1 MPFLPF
7 LLLLSRCGGRLEL
20 ILICLGSLV
29 FLQMALPLVGQV
41 VVVGVAVVVGVILVV
56 FLGCDPSKLVCAP
69 PPHLQF
75 FFLQTPPP
83 PSPPSLLPCCT

>member
-1 MPFLPF
+1 MPLAPTSSGGELGAFLYLHRLCTLRYFLLLMPYLPF

-41 VVVGVAVVVGVILVV
+41 VVVGVAVVVGVIFGSV
-56 FLGCDPSKLVCAP
+56 FGL
-69 PPHLQF
+69 
-75 FFLQTPPP
+75 
-83 PSPPSLLPCCT
+83 